1 MFKLFRKT
9 KTTTAASVMEHANG
23 SETTL
28 VSTAAPKRKTRR
40 EYEPYQAEFSGLSSL
55 GGMPSLGGHMFMEPP
70 SPTKSSRKAQLN
82 MVPAQPFERSP
93 RASVVQARLETV
105 QGRGSMDTLT
115 PTASTSSTS
124 SESTQRKLKK
134 QHKTFFNNA
143 FGNT

>member
-1 MFKLFRKT
+1 MHTLLSSSSTPKTTMFKLFRKT
-9 KTTTAASVMEHANG
+9 KTTTGASVMEHANG

-40 EYEPYQAEFSGLSSL
+40 EYQPYQAEFSGLSSL

-70 SPTKSSRKAQLN
+70 SPTKSSPKAKLN

-105 QGRGSMDTLT
+105 QGMFQPPR
-115 PTASTSSTS
+115 P
-124 SESTQRKLKK
+124 RP
-134 QHKTFFNNA
+134 
-143 FGNT
+143 